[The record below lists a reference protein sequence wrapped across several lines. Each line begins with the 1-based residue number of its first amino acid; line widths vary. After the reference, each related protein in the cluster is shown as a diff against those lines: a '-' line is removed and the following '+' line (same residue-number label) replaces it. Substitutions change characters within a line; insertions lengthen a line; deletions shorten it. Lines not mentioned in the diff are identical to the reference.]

1 MEHKANDPH
10 YLILYVNQ
18 SNLDQ
23 LLQDAARHQGRLFN
37 RIDCKNDMVSV
48 DIEFDDIYQADKF
61 LEEYGKIY
69 YKELTP

>member
-10 YLILYVNQ
+10 YLILDVNRG
-18 SNLDQ
+18 SLNQ

-48 DIEFDDIYQADKF
+48 DIEFDNIYQADRF
-61 LEEYGKIY
+61 LEEYGQIY
-69 YKELTP
+69 LKELTP